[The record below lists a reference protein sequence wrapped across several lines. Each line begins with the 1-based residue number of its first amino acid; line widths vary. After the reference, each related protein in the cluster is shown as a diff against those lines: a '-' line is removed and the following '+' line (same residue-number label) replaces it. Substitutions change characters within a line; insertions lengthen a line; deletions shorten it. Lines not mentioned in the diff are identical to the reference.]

1 MDLTTSSP
9 SIPGEYAFRKI
20 LVALDLTEQ
29 PHKVLKLASLFATAF
44 NSKLLVAS
52 VVLLETS
59 VEGDEADGKPVN
71 DKETEIQRSLINL
84 VNQELDQ
91 NAAAGKVDVKILHG
105 DPASRI
111 TQYAEY
117 ENCDLIIVGSSSDS
131 AIKKAFTGSVSGS
144 VIQKSKIP
152 VLVVKYQNKK

>member
-1 MDLTTSSP
+1 LDLSTSP
-9 SIPGEYAFRKI
+9 SIHEDYAFRKI

-29 PHKVLKLASLFATAF
+29 PHRVLKLASLLTTAF
-44 NSKLLVAS
+44 NSELLVAS

-71 DKETEIQRSLINL
+71 DKETEMRRALINL
-84 VNQELDQ
+84 INQELGQ
-91 NAAAGKVDVKILHG
+91 NAAASKVDVKILHG

-131 AIKKAFTGSVSGS
+131 AIKKAFMGSVSGS